1 MESPVVELQRNGK
14 GKRHQLILAYLEFLI
29 SSQTRELP
37 ELQLNAGHLCHSA
50 VRCPARGM
58 CSAPTNVDIRIWY
71 FGGGLE
77 CWHKPVSNV
86 FLKKTQE
93 HRTKQQTNQKY
104 VYTHAHPIR
113 FSSQSRQKKIE
124 QQLSFR

>member
-1 MESPVVELQRNGK
+1 MFLFLPLSRVSQLIYHNLQTPETVSTDGESVVELQGNGK
-14 GKRHQLILAYLEFLI
+14 RERHQLILPYLEFLI

-37 ELQLNAGHLCHSA
+37 KLQLNAGHLCHSA

-71 FGGGLE
+71 LGGSLE

-93 HRTKQQTNQKY
+93 HRAKQQTKQK
-104 VYTHAHPIR
+104 
-113 FSSQSRQKKIE
+113 
-124 QQLSFR
+124 